1 MGDRADGT
9 GDLNGSDVS
18 DCGLSPSDM
27 RDMKKSWIANMDT
40 VKEAILENRGFI
52 WQQMVRCRFRWLD
65 YSGCCSL
72 SLLLLAE
79 LTVRVLFLTRL
90 NCMSALCPLDAYV

>member
-1 MGDRADGT
+1 MGDSADGT

-40 VKEAILENRGFI
+40 VKEAILENHGFI
-52 WQQMVRCRFRWLD
+52 WQQMVRCLFRCAI
-65 YSGCCSL
+65 YMSCIVCCFIPYL
-72 SLLLLAE
+72 E
-79 LTVRVLFLTRL
+79 VRLTRL
-90 NCMSALCPLDAYV
+90 SFCAFVPR

>member
-1 MGDRADGT
+1 MGDSADGT

-40 VKEAILENRGFI
+40 VKEAILENHGFI
-52 WQQMVRCRFRWLD
+52 WQQMVRCLFRSLNCFVC
-65 YSGCCSL
+65 CCSL
-72 SLLLLAE
+72 S
-79 LTVRVLFLTRL
+79 VFR
-90 NCMSALCPLDAYV
+90 

>member
-1 MGDRADGT
+1 MGDGADGT

-40 VKEAILENRGFI
+40 VKEAILENHGFI
-52 WQQMVRCRFRWLD
+52 WQQMVRCLFR
-65 YSGCCSL
+65 SL
-72 SLLLLAE
+72 NVYMYVVQCTCHAL
-79 LTVRVLFLTRL
+79 
-90 NCMSALCPLDAYV
+90 SALLSRTLRYV

>member
-1 MGDRADGT
+1 MGDGADGT

-40 VKEAILENRGFI
+40 VKEAILENHGFI
-52 WQQMVRCRFRWLD
+52 WQQMVRCLFRCAI
-65 YSGCCSL
+65 YMSCIVCSFIPYL
-72 SLLLLAE
+72 E
-79 LTVRVLFLTRL
+79 VRLTRL
-90 NCMSALCPLDAYV
+90 SFCAFVLR